1 MGGTLLFNMA
11 KFIARLLSTWVLGIV
26 TISKFIAGLLGIVT
40 ISKFIARLP
49 AHWRVMDGNY

>member
-11 KFIARLLSTWVLGIV
+11 KFIARLLGIV
-26 TISKFIAGLLGIVT
+26 TISKFIARLLGIVT

>member
-26 TISKFIAGLLGIVT
+26 TIRRFIARLLGIVA